1 MKRTIKV
8 KWGELKVGLLI
19 VFAIAVLL
27 WASFSG
33 GGTSIFDRKVKY
45 TGYFD
50 NVNGLVTGA
59 PVWISGVE
67 VGNVYSMKFIDVD
80 SISRIEI
87 KMRIKRSVSYM
98 ITTDASMKLGTIGM
112 LGDKYIEIFPG
123 TLTLPRIEEGGVIES
138 KLAVD
143 LSAVLTEGQD
153 AVIHTKE
160 MIKNLDDITARI
172 KRGEGSIGRMFA
184 EDELYVEIS
193 GLITSMT
200 VLVDGMQKNQERLF
214 SSIENM
220 SGTVDE
226 LASKID
232 NKTGTIGKLIG
243 DPALY
248 NELLTSTA
256 RIDTILAKINDGRGT
271 AGAMVNDDELYDDIK
286 NLIVRIESL
295 VADIEQNPRKYF
307 KFSVF

>member
-19 VFAIAVLL
+19 VFAIVILL

-45 TGYFD
+45 TGYID
-50 NVNGLVTGA
+50 NANGLVTGA
-59 PVWISGVE
+59 PVWIAGVE
-67 VGNVYSMKFIDVD
+67 VGNVYSMQFIDVD

-87 KMRIKRSVSYM
+87 KLRVKRSISRM
-98 ITTDASMKLGTIGM
+98 ITTDASMRLGKIGL
-112 LGDKYIEIFPG
+112 LGDKYIEIVPG
-123 TLTLPRIEEGGVIES
+123 TLTLPPIEEGGVIQT
-138 KLAVD
+138 KLGGD

-172 KRGEGSIGRMFA
+172 KRGEGSIGRMFT
-184 EDELYVEIS
+184 EDELYVEIT
-193 GLITSMT
+193 GLIKSMT
-200 VLVDGMQKNQERLF
+200 VLVDGMQTNQERLF

-220 SGTVDE
+220 SGTVDD
-226 LASKID
+226 LADKID
-232 NKTGTIGKLIG
+232 SKAGTVGKLIG

-248 NELLTSTA
+248 DELHASTA
-256 RIDTILAKINDGRGT
+256 RIDTILAKINDGQGT
-271 AGAMVNDDELYDDIK
+271 AGAIVNDDELYDNLK
-286 NLIVRIESL
+286 NLIVRIDNL

>member
-19 VFAIAVLL
+19 VFAIVILL

-45 TGYFD
+45 TGYID
-50 NVNGLVTGA
+50 NANGLVTGA
-59 PVWISGVE
+59 PVWIAGVE
-67 VGNVYSMKFIDVD
+67 VGNVYSMQFIDVD

-87 KMRIKRSVSYM
+87 KLRVKRSISRM
-98 ITTDASMKLGTIGM
+98 ITTDASMRLGTIGL
-112 LGDKYIEIFPG
+112 LGDKYIEIVPG
-123 TLTLPRIEEGGVIES
+123 TLTLPPIEEGGVIQT
-138 KLAVD
+138 KLGGD

-172 KRGEGSIGRMFA
+172 KRGEGSIGRMFT
-184 EDELYVEIS
+184 EDELYVEIT
-193 GLITSMT
+193 GLIKSMT
-200 VLVDGMQKNQERLF
+200 VLVDGMQTNQERLF

-220 SGTVDE
+220 SGTVDD
-226 LASKID
+226 LADKID
-232 NKTGTIGKLIG
+232 SKAGTVGKLIG

-248 NELLTSTA
+248 DELHASTA
-256 RIDTILAKINDGRGT
+256 RIDTILAKINDGQGT
-271 AGAMVNDDELYDDIK
+271 AGAIVNDDELYDNLK
-286 NLIVRIESL
+286 NLIVRIDNL